1 MRLSPAAR
9 SACALAAAT
18 ALNLPFGTLYAFSVL
33 LAPIEARIGA
43 GRAETSFV
51 FALAT
56 ITLTAGMNLAP
67 RLYRA
72 APPPVLALGCGALSA
87 AGLALSAA
95 ARDLFLFA
103 LGYGVLFGLGAGV
116 GFILV
121 QQGVNQTVRSRSGL
135 ANGYVVSLYP
145 LGAMIG
151 APLLAWAAA
160 RWGLAVALAGLAGV
174 AFACCALAAAL
185 LGAAVIR
192 MHDSSRTADTGQAQ
206 WPLFVRLGAV
216 FFLAAAAGLMVL
228 GQAAGMV
235 RAYGG
240 ETALA
245 VGATTFITGAI
256 AAARLAGG
264 WLADRFPVP
273 RVAAGAHLCSLAGA
287 AALAAWPGPLLAVP
301 ALAMIGMG
309 YGFVSGLTAAAIAQ
323 YWHRN
328 AFGRIASR
336 LYIAWCAAAL
346 SLPVLAGWLYDRSGG
361 YRAALLLAAVLN
373 VAGALIAAGLPT
385 RRLSPQRGAPQEA
398 AAPRESAQ

>member
-1 MRLSPAAR
+1 MRRLSPAVR
-9 SACALAAAT
+9 SACALGAAT

-56 ITLTAGMNLAP
+56 ITLTAGMNAAP
-67 RLYRA
+67 ALYRA
-72 APPPVLALGCGALSA
+72 APPPLVALGCGGLSA
-87 AGLALSAA
+87 AGLALAA
-95 ARDLFLFA
+95 SARDLTLFA
-103 LGYGVLFGLGAGV
+103 AGYGVLFGLGAGV

-121 QQGVNQTVRSRSGL
+121 QQGVNQTVRARSGL

-151 APLLAWAAA
+151 APLLAWAQA
-160 RWGLAVALAGLAGV
+160 RWGLAATLAGLAAAV
-174 AFACCALAAAL
+174 FACCALAAGL

-192 MHDSSRTADTGQAQ
+192 MHDASAADAKAASAQ
-206 WPLFVRLGAV
+206 WQQRPLLLRLGAV

-228 GQAAGMV
+228 SQAAGIV

-273 RVAAGAHLCSLAGA
+273 RVAAGAHLAALSGS
-287 AALAAWPGPLLAVP
+287 AALALWPGPLLALP
-301 ALAMIGMG
+301 ALAMIGIG
-309 YGFVSGLTAAAIAQ
+309 YGLISGLTAAAIAQ
-323 YWHRN
+323 YWSRD
-328 AFGRIASR
+328 AFGRVASR

-346 SLPVLAGWLYDRSGG
+346 SLPVAAGWLYDRTGG
-361 YRAALLLAAVLN
+361 YGAAILIAVGFNLLGAALATKLPESRAA
-373 VAGALIAAGLPT
+373 
-385 RRLSPQRGAPQEA
+385 
-398 AAPRESAQ
+398 